1 MDNVISEQSV
11 INTIHKT
18 IYSFFDVVEN
28 DSGEPMNEK
37 DKLLL
42 RVNKAICNEIKKLP
56 PAGKMRIIIRFKS
69 GYELPITCDEFSMET
84 SRVTG
89 EIDSYDIKGIK
100 DNKPIFFRSE
110 DVECVYAERR
120 EE

>member
-18 IYSFFDVVEN
+18 IYNFFDVVED
-28 DSGEPMNEK
+28 DSEEPMNEK

-56 PAGKMRIIIRFKS
+56 PARKIGRWIYSTNNESVCEEWTCNLCGISSFENTNYCPNCGANMR
-69 GYELPITCDEFSMET
+69 
-84 SRVTG
+84 G
-89 EIDSYDIKGIK
+89 E
-100 DNKPIFFRSE
+100 E
-110 DVECVYAERR
+110 DD
-120 EE
+120 